1 MDFGILGSDSEE
13 EMNLKSDFIAALKL
27 VHQQEGI
34 IALSE
39 SDLPR
44 YAPVGTQQTVSS
56 GATGSMKNI
65 TIVTANSTANP
76 LKLKKKERH
85 PTAAMET
92 FEFND
97 QDDQTRINTSITKK
111 SQ

>member
-1 MDFGILGSDSEE
+1 MYSEMEFGILGSDSEE

-44 YAPVGTQQTVSS
+44 YAPVGTQQTTTS
-56 GATGSMKNI
+56 GMKNI
-65 TIVTANSTANP
+65 TTANT

-97 QDDQTRINTSITKK
+97 QDDQTRISTSITKK